1 MLRYNIIILEF
12 LSNPP
17 DESPSSRRREKDM
30 LVPESNQI
38 PLIILLFADVI
49 CAGNVVINS
58 ISAMGFHC
66 LLMLVAFRQT
76 SCTVDEI

>member
-17 DESPSSRRREKDM
+17 DESPSSRREKDM

-38 PLIILLFADVI
+38 PLIILLFADVL

-66 LLMLVAFRQT
+66 LLMLVAFRQ
-76 SCTVDEI
+76 S